1 MFPFIMGNQFILPKT
16 TPVKVADML
25 REVEW
30 FLVQMVLELV
40 LVVSEVEINDTQ
52 FPRGEY
58 NVDDVIDSIIR
69 NWKVL
74 RFERGDGI
82 FGVLV

>member
-1 MFPFIMGNQFILPKT
+1 
-16 TPVKVADML
+16 ML